1 MKLIPRLLYL
11 LPVVGALLTGSC
23 AKEETESYD
32 KFEDQALEAWMTQNR
47 PELLGNR
54 QSDGGYYVEVLAAGE
69 DLSTVKPVRDTACW
83 VRFDFS
89 GRDLSGNIVLTR
101 RAAEAK
107 LVNTFTKYTHYVPYY
122 RYCGVANTSLM
133 EGTYLAMRNVL
144 HLGEDY
150 VAQYNE
156 ENPAAQLATEFELR
170 KGSKIRLYMPSRIV
184 GSGGV
189 EGQGGYEGQY
199 SLSAQLP
206 FIVELEI
213 ENLVKNP
220 LESEGSEVDSFCEAN
235 GGLWLYTSDGEEA
248 NSSKIPESYDDE
260 NHPYKLREKG
270 YRWVSV
276 CDTVAQ
282 VYVDLLYDPTKTSDH
297 LKFDFP
303 VTSEENAPLWE
314 NRRYNV
320 GFAPYDGSDL
330 EAKIAEVLKERF
342 HADEAYKHP
351 GVADREA
358 DSVGMDG
365 EAKIWFIARMLD
377 GFIYDTNIDEV
388 KELVFGEV
396 ASEGSAIS
404 YTPSEDQGSQIAA
417 YYYVIPNLC
426 YGQWAEFVTV
436 SNQGYGAS
444 GRTGSTTTS
453 GGSTGY
459 SASYYDYLNYYNY
472 YNSYYGNSYYGSYY
486 DNYYY
491 NYYNSYYYN
500 YNYGNT
506 TTTETTTTIST
517 EIPPYTPLVY
527 QIYIEPAEE

>member
-1 MKLIPRLLYL
+1 MKLISRLLYL
-11 LPVVGALLTGSC
+11 PVVGMLLLASC
-23 AKEETESYD
+23 AKETTESYD

-47 PELLGNR
+47 KDLLGNL
-54 QSDGGYYVEVLAAGE
+54 QSDGNYYVEVLEAGE

-144 HLGEDY
+144 HLDPEYARAHGLDE
-150 VAQYNE
+150 
-156 ENPAAQLATEFELR
+156 EFELR

-184 GSGGV
+184 STGGV
-189 EGQGGYEGQY
+189 EGDGGYEGQY
-199 SLSAQLP
+199 SLSSQRP
-206 FIVELEI
+206 FIVEMEI
-213 ENLVKNP
+213 KSIVKNP
-220 LESEGSEVDSFCEAN
+220 LESEGSEVDSFCAAN
-235 GGLWLYTSDGEEA
+235 GHQWLYTEDGDEA
-248 NSSKIPESYDDE
+248 GSSKLPEGYDDE

-270 YRWVSV
+270 YRWVSA

-282 VYVDLLYDPTKTSDH
+282 VYVDMLYDPTSEADR

-303 VTSEENAPLWE
+303 VISEENTLLWE
-314 NRRYNV
+314 NRQYNV
-320 GFAPYDGSDL
+320 GFEPYNGSDL

-342 HADEAYKHP
+342 HADADYKNP
-351 GVADREA
+351 GLESRDA
-358 DSVGMDG
+358 DSVGLEG
-365 EAKIWFIARMLD
+365 EAKIWYIARMLD
-377 GFIYDTNIDEV
+377 GFIYETNIDEV

-396 ASEGSAIS
+396 ASEGEAIT
-404 YTPSEDQGSQIAA
+404 YKPSEDRSNQIGA
-417 YYYVIPNLC
+417 YYYVVPNLC

-436 SNQGYGAS
+436 STQGFGAT

-453 GGSTGY
+453 GGTTGY
-459 SASYYDYLNYYNY
+459 SPSYYDYLNYYNY

-500 YNYGNT
+500 YYNYGNT

-527 QIYIEPAEE
+527 QIYIEPAEEE